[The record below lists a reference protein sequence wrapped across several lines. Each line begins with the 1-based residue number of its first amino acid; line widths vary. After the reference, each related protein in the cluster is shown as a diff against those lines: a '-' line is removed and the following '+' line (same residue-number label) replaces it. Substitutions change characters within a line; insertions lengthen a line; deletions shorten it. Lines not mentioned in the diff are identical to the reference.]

1 MHVCLTLFIVWR
13 LPVWTTN
20 SKECT
25 WEQAVWYLLPGGW
38 RKARQLLKLS
48 MFKELGIL
56 FFAREGEEASK
67 MVPCPIQHLRGRE
80 GELFMSP
87 SGKASILGPLGLYPI
102 MLGNS
107 DSMKRRFQIE
117 LRSLSKSWIAPLGGC
132 ASSPSRKKN
141 KSVICLLF
149 FFFFFFYHRFTPLL
163 WLFVDKGCK
172 STWPIQEDSCMR
184 KMKAWITMTD
194 EISEIKPV
202 P

>member
-1 MHVCLTLFIVWR
+1 
-13 LPVWTTN
+13 
-20 SKECT
+20 
-25 WEQAVWYLLPGGW
+25 
-38 RKARQLLKLS
+38 

-117 LRSLSKSWIAPLGGC
+117 LRSL
-132 ASSPSRKKN
+132 N
-141 KSVICLLF
+141 KS
-149 FFFFFFYHRFTPLL
+149 
-163 WLFVDKGCK
+163 
-172 STWPIQEDSCMR
+172 
-184 KMKAWITMTD
+184 
-194 EISEIKPV
+194 
-202 P
+202 